1 MNHTDIELMNDVIL
15 EERHVKR
22 NNTNVSA
29 KNKNKNNNPHIS
41 SKLKVEL
48 QTLRISE
55 ESEQQLYNTLK
66 HIYGSFFDR
75 VLNFLMHQNLK
86 IKDPI

>member
-66 HIYGSFFDR
+66 HIYGSVR
-75 VLNFLMHQNLK
+75 
-86 IKDPI
+86 I